1 MEISPNLFARARKLK
16 RPAVDELFA
25 QVYPA
30 VVRIAK
36 GLSGREDVADGVVR
50 FVMVRAT
57 RMIPTW
63 RDETA
68 AERWFLHHT
77 VLTAR
82 RAAAHEP
89 VPKNDLLAAAPVDST
104 GPAAPPDPA
113 YVAFVRAV
121 RQLPVQQ
128 REAFLLHAGEHF
140 NNRYLGVAMDC
151 STQAAQA
158 HLDAANDA
166 LRTVAGPDQFDPM
179 VARLA
184 AVYAHLGPTRE
195 QVFPSVRK
203 WVNKGLRPQRLRR
216 AIRLTVVLAV
226 LGALAW
232 TTWKWNLLR
241 ITGILP
247 MQTTQPAATTQK

>member
-1 MEISPNLFARARKLK
+1 MEIPAALFAKAKKLK
-16 RPAVDELFA
+16 RPAVDDLFA
-25 QVYPA
+25 MVYPA

-36 GLSGREDVADGVVR
+36 ALAGREDVADGVVR
-50 FVMVRAT
+50 FVMLRASK
-57 RMIPTW
+57 MIPTW

-89 VPKNDLLAAAPVDST
+89 SPKHDLLVASAE
-104 GPAAPPDPA
+104 PPTPA

-128 REAFLLHAGEHF
+128 REAFLLHAGERF
-140 NNRYLGVAMDC
+140 NPRYLGVAMDC

-158 HLDAANDA
+158 HLDAATAA
-166 LRTVAGPDQFDPM
+166 LRTVTGPAEFDGL

-184 AVYAHLGPTRE
+184 TVYARLGPAET
-195 QVFPSVRK
+195 QVVPAVRK
-203 WVNKGLRPQRLRR
+203 WVTKGLRPQRFRR
-216 AIRLTVVLAV
+216 LIRLIVILAMV
-226 LGALAW
+226 SGVAW
-232 TTWKWNLLR
+232 AVWRFDLLR

-247 MQTTQPAATTQK
+247 VQTTQPAATTEK

>member
-1 MEISPNLFARARKLK
+1 MEIPAELFTRAKKLK

-36 GLSGREDVADGVVR
+36 GLSGREDVAEGVVR
-50 FVMVRAT
+50 FIMVRAAK
-57 RMIPTW
+57 MIPTW

-89 VPKNDLLAAAPVDST
+89 NPKSDLLAASD
-104 GPAAPPDPA
+104 PPTPE
-113 YVAFVRAV
+113 YVAFVRAI

-128 REAFLLHAGEHF
+128 REAFLLHAGERF
-140 NNRYLGVAMDC
+140 NPRYLGVAMDC

-158 HLDAANDA
+158 HLDAARAA
-166 LRTVAGPDQFDPM
+166 LRAVTGPEGFEPL
-179 VARLA
+179 VGRLS
-184 AVYAHLGPTRE
+184 AVYAHLGPAETE
-195 QVFPSVRK
+195 VIPTVRK

-216 AIRLTVVLAV
+216 LIRTVLATAV
-226 LGALAW
+226 LAGVGWAV
-232 TTWKWNLLR
+232 WKWQLFR

-247 MQTTQPAATTQK
+247 VQSTQPAAIARI